1 MKTLNGEPEDPMND
15 DRSLSTRR
23 ERPAPRQSEMPPA
36 GLGEVA
42 RDVVD
47 HAQVIARDAL
57 AIAKLEARRSVE
69 RATDRVKEAAPR
81 IALGAVAGVAALVGA
96 LLLLIAIFLG
106 LGDAVPSVGW
116 RLAIF
121 GIFFLVVAVIAAIF
135 AASRETGHER
145 AAASPRR
152 GFEQA
157 PGRAAAA
164 EETSRRQL
172 ADAPRRGLAEGAP
185 AATPREKSSLPAA
198 RH

>member
-1 MKTLNGEPEDPMND
+1 MNND
-15 DRSLSTRR
+15 EDRSLSPRR
-23 ERPAPRQSEMPPA
+23 ERAPLPPRQAELPPA

-57 AIAKLEARRSVE
+57 AIAKLEARRAVA
-69 RATDRVKEAAPR
+69 RATGRAKEAAPR
-81 IALGAVAGVAALVGA
+81 IAFGVIAGVSALVA
-96 LLLLIAIFLG
+96 AVLLLIAIFIA
-106 LGDAVPSVGW
+106 LGDPIPSVGW

-121 GIFFLVVAVIAAIF
+121 GLFFLVVAVIAAIF
-135 AASRETGHER
+135 AGSHEER
-145 AAASPRR
+145 HEAESPRR
-152 GFEQA
+152 GFEHA
-157 PGRAAAA
+157 PGRAADA

-185 AATPREKSSLPAA
+185 AAAPRDTSSLPAA